1 MSMAIERGIAAAA
14 IFTGLAIALA
24 APSSADD
31 FNGHYTFTETEPNGP
46 AASSDWYVTPC
57 GDGCVNVALK
67 PGGPT
72 KQAHLNNGQ
81 WSLDSTD
88 SLECE
93 DGTSAPDATTAH
105 FTWDANT
112 LTGTVVSTD
121 TKPVCGQ
128 QAGHQETNNMKLVR
142 VP

>member
-14 IFTGLAIALA
+14 ILTGLTIALA

-31 FNGHYTFTETEPNGP
+31 FNGHYTFTETDPSGH
-46 AASSDWYVTPC
+46 ASSSDWYVTPC
-57 GDGCVNVALK
+57 GDGCASVALT

-81 WSLDSTD
+81 WNLDSTD

-93 DGTSAPDATTAH
+93 DGSSAPDATTAH
-105 FTWDANT
+105 FNWDANT
-112 LTGTVVSTD
+112 LAGTVVSTD
-121 TKPVCGQ
+121 VKPVCGQ
-128 QAGHQETNNMKLVR
+128 QAGHQETNDMKLVR